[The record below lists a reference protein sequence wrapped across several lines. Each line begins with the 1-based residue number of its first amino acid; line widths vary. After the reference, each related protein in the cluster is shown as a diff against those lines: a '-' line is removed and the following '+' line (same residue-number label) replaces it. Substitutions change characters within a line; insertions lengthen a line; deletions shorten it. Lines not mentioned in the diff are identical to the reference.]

1 MINTVYIWDVHIYGI
16 LAGGAPPINKGGGG
30 GVGGGASSPY
40 PMYTY
45 IYVPYQSL
53 NYLIN
58 YIKFKKYLKIA
69 KFWFPDLRIADF
81 ESSGPQL
88 FKNQLFQ
95 TFQKSE

>member
-1 MINTVYIWDVHIYGI
+1 M
-16 LAGGAPPINKGGGG
+16 GGATPIIKGGGG
-30 GVGGGASSPY
+30 GGGVLLSLSHVY
-40 PMYTY
+40 IYIY

-81 ESSGPQL
+81 ESSGPKL
-88 FKNQLFQ
+88 FKNKLSKF
-95 TFQKSE
+95 FQKSKF